1 MDSDPYHQ
9 YSLYSSAA
17 NPSPCYYPCYCYLP
31 PPYIPRQLNLGPLEQ
46 QGNDNWKVY
55 EKEYDDL
62 YQKHNQ
68 DFGREV
74 FETYEQNDS
83 FFSYDTNQT
92 CTLASGPSNYRE
104 SYSLVLQRELPLPM
118 SKLSLEHVFDED
130 SKKNPNDVSENG
142 SVAVFVA
149 EKVLADSHDTVECSK
164 PYPKK
169 NVLSNAVECAEP
181 DSKKEVLSIIGE
193 MLNLSDLLLLHFSNN
208 SFSMEKENN
217 ETLKHIIRNLNS
229 CLKGKFS
236 QPTDLAPSNAMEVE
250 DDDDQSSVGGTISFS
265 SDTTK
270 ATKNDSEENFTS
282 GGGSNLQ
289 ALIYK
294 SLWMKAE
301 AKLSAIGCKT
311 HFDKSKTQEE
321 TIKFKYE
328 EQGNEDLSEV
338 TSKLCES
345 SDKLTTLKAAPGAD
359 NEPIN
364 DKGDEENE
372 FVHADNYADGIGYE
386 STDEYCLCGSDDPS
400 INSDWENVLK
410 DSP

>member
-92 CTLASGPSNYRE
+92 CTLAS
-104 SYSLVLQRELPLPM
+104 
-118 SKLSLEHVFDED
+118 
-130 SKKNPNDVSENG
+130 
-142 SVAVFVA
+142 VFVA

-359 NEPIN
+359 NEDDTEPIN